1 MMGTTL
7 LQPGLEAKRL
17 SLLEKDLSVKGQQTW
32 GTREYSELYSL
43 SLMCWLMED
52 FFLSL
57 KSVTEGQSIPI

>member
-1 MMGTTL
+1 MMGATL
-7 LQPGLEAKRL
+7 LQPGLL
-17 SLLEKDLSVKGQQTW
+17 SLLEKDPLVKGQEIW

-57 KSVTEGQSIPI
+57 ESVTEGQRIPI